1 MTSEVSSATS
11 LSTLSPVSAAAAA
24 AALGSPQSTSNATAV
39 EAGLRDAPG
48 PSSSSSGWS
57 STEPNDVAVHGAPSG
72 GPARH
77 SSTTAAQHTAEH
89 EAAQHHEETR
99 GEAQPDNVA
108 FWEQQA
114 LRLDWAQ
121 PAGTSGGK
129 PWHTA
134 HRRVP
139 ADAAARKGPEI
150 TWFEGGKL
158 NVAFNCVD
166 RHVAKG
172 HGDKVALHF
181 EGEPG
186 DRRAITYAELQC
198 EVSKAANALQALG
211 ITKGD
216 RVVIYLPV
224 IPETVIITLAVAR
237 IGAIHSLVFGGFS
250 AEALKFRVEDTGARL
265 LVTTDGQ
272 FRRGVAVPV
281 KDNADAAVAGDNAI
295 EHVLVI
301 NRTTAPEDLAAVP
314 MTEGRDVWWHDAVG
328 SAAEVHEP
336 EAFDAETPLFIMYTS
351 GTTGK
356 PKGLVHTS
364 GGYLTQ
370 ASWSFEHLFSN
381 PDPAL
386 RDQDVHWCTA
396 DLAWVTAH
404 TYEIYGPLSNGVT
417 QVIFEG
423 TPNTP
428 HPGRHFEIIERY
440 GVTQYYTAPTLV
452 RSLMGWFPDGVPGS
466 YDLSSIR
473 MLGTVGEA
481 VNPEAWRWLRQ
492 NVGAGT
498 APVVDTWWQS
508 ETGATILSPAP
519 TDTEFKPGC
528 AARPLPGVSTRIVD
542 DAGNTVPPGVQGF
555 IVVDTPG
562 PAIARTVWGNPRRY
576 YDSYWSQYVEQGWFL
591 AGDGAKYD
599 ADGDIW
605 ILGRVDDTLNVSGH
619 LLSTIE
625 IESAL
630 VSHPDVVEAGVCPV
644 ADPKTGHA
652 IVAFVVLKRG
662 LSLPNRPL
670 PSQARAGNP
679 AVVGPGS
686 IAEELRNHVAK
697 AIGPIAKPRD
707 VVVVPDVPKTRSGKI
722 MRRLLTQLFEGTALG
737 DTTSLQN
744 EPAIAGIQD
753 VLRERTLVKENS

>member
-1 MTSEVSSATS
+1 MTSENSTATPF
-11 LSTLSPVSAAAAA
+11 STPGPGDAASAAV
-24 AALGSPQSTSNATAV
+24 ALDTRQATSNATAI

-48 PSSSSSGWS
+48 SSNGSSGWS
-57 STEPNDVAVHGAPSG
+57 SSEPKDVAVHGEPSG

-77 SSTTAAQHTAEH
+77 SSTITAEREQEARREPAAQ
-89 EAAQHHEETR
+89 Q
-99 GEAQPDNVA
+99 DNVA

-114 LRLDWAQ
+114 LRLDWA
-121 PAGTSGGK
+121 PSGESSDGK

-139 ADAAARKGPEI
+139 ADAAAGKGPEI

-158 NVAFNCVD
+158 NVAYNCVD
-166 RHVAKG
+166 RHVEAG
-172 HGDKVALHF
+172 RGGKVALYF

-186 DRRAITYAELQC
+186 DRRAITYAELQR
-198 EVSKAANALQALG
+198 EVSKAANALLALG

-237 IGAIHSLVFGGFS
+237 VGAIHSLVFGGFS
-250 AEALKFRVEDTGARL
+250 AEALKFRVEDTQAKL

-272 FRRGVAVPV
+272 FRRGIAVPV

-295 EHVLVI
+295 EHVLVV
-301 NRTTAPEDLAAVP
+301 NRTTPADELAAVS

-328 SAAEVHEP
+328 SAPDVREP

-452 RSLMGWFPDGVPGS
+452 RSLMGWFPDGVPDT

-481 VNPEAWRWLRQ
+481 VNPEAWRWLRH

-519 TDTEFKPGC
+519 TDTDFKPGC

-576 YDSYWSQYVEQGWFL
+576 YDSYWSKYVEQGWFL

-652 IVAFVVLKRG
+652 IVAFVVLKASKVSG
-662 LSLPNRPL
+662 
-670 PSQARAGNP
+670 
-679 AVVGPGS
+679 GS
-686 IAEELRNHVAK
+686 TAADLRNHVAK

-744 EPAIAGIQD
+744 EPAIAGIQA
-753 VLRERTLVKENS
+753 VLRERTLAKENS